1 MPKRRGNGEGSVVKY
16 KGGYRAII
24 VTGWKDSAHPV
35 RHTKT
40 GFRTAKEARDYIYA
54 YKHNEV
60 VRGHKT
66 LGDYWD
72 IYSGAGLLNL
82 SRSKQ
87 THFRTVW
94 SRLEHLSSKEIVS
107 LEVAEVQEVVNRY
120 TYYPARD
127 IKSLVSHL
135 YKLAISDGEVQR
147 NLSEAIVLPPLEE
160 TPTVPFTTEQVVK
173 MWEDYRS
180 HPLTGVALLMVYT
193 GLMPAE
199 VVSITRDN
207 VDFEQGIITGVGVKT
222 SRRREAFV
230 VIPDVIYDVIEN
242 LFAHGKRGGLL
253 SCSVDAWR
261 KEFKQMVARI
271 GAPASAVPYS
281 CRVTYATVISSKV
294 SPSTL
299 AQLMRNSIEVTDR
312 YYVQSEVST
321 LRNEVNSALKT
332 IPCDA

>member
-16 KGGYRAII
+16 KDGYRAII
-24 VTGWKDSAHPV
+24 VTGWKDSAHPIK
-35 RHTKT
+35 HTKA
-40 GFRTAKEARDYIYA
+40 GFRTAKAAREYIYA
-54 YKHNEV
+54 YKRQEV
-60 VRGHKT
+60 RKPKT
-66 LGDYWD
+66 LGDYWNA
-72 IYSGAGLLNL
+72 YSSAGLLNL

-94 SRLEHLSSKEIVS
+94 SRLEHLRSKEVVS

-127 IKSLVSHL
+127 IKTLVSHL
-135 YKLAISDGEVQR
+135 YKLAIADGEAQR
-147 NLSEAIVLPPLEE
+147 NLSEALVLPPLDE
-160 TPTVPFTTEQVVK
+160 TPTVPFTTEQIVK

-180 HPLTGVALLMVYT
+180 HPITGVALLMIYT

-199 VVSITRDN
+199 VASITRDN

-222 SRRREAFV
+222 ARRREAFV
-230 VIPDVIYDVIEN
+230 VLPDVIYSVVEE
-242 LFAHGKRGGLL
+242 LFARGKRGGLL
-253 SCSVDAWR
+253 PCSVDAWR

-271 GAPASAVPYS
+271 GAPSSAVPYS
-281 CRVTYATVISSKV
+281 CRVTYATVISTQV
-294 SPSTL
+294 SPTTL

-312 YYVQSEVST
+312 YYVQSEVAT

-332 IPCDA
+332 ITHDA